1 MKGRPGFID
10 LSVGR
15 FYALFFS
22 SLVFLVLMSLQN
34 FDPSWADNLR
44 DISRNLGG
52 FFWQLMVVSE
62 GRVNSDR
69 SIILLW
75 VATVISIFGFLVFLY
90 TIPFSVVQDKY
101 LKSNAILNVLL
112 LIASCAFLAMIIAG
126 AICVSFV
133 LPVGDGKFSR
143 IIAFIIHTDGG
154 LSISFASLLVVE
166 AYFLATA
173 LKTILGYIFIR

>member
-10 LSVGR
+10 LSIGK
-15 FYALFFS
+15 FYTIFFS
-22 SLVFLVLMSLQN
+22 SLAFLLLISLQS
-34 FDPSWADNLR
+34 FGPSLADGLR

-52 FFWQLMVVSE
+52 FFGQLMVISE

-75 VATVISIFGFLVFLY
+75 AATAISIFGFLVFLY
-90 TIPFSVVQDKY
+90 TIPSSTVQDKY
-101 LKSNAILNVLL
+101 LKSNAGLNVLL
-112 LIASCAFLAMIIAG
+112 LVASCVFFALIIAG

-133 LPVGDGKFSR
+133 LPVGDGKFSK

-154 LSISFASLLVVE
+154 LSVSFASLLMVE
-166 AYFLATA
+166 AYCLATT
-173 LKTILGYIFIR
+173 LKTIFSCILIR